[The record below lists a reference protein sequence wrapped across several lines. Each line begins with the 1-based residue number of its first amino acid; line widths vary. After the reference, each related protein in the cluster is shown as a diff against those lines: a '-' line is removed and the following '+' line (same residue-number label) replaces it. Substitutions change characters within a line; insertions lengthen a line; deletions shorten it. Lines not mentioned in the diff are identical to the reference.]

1 MWDRR
6 TFGYW
11 TPPIVLDVASA
22 IRGLVRYRDL
32 RHTLRKNGAL
42 RGAHAGETVYVVANG
57 PSLLN
62 FGARNL
68 FGKKV
73 IVMNHFELADWKTEV
88 DIVAHCIGEPFD
100 SPAWEDPT
108 SSIFGT
114 DARTYWLHISAL
126 RDPAVQQCAASKPL
140 HFAQSTIKPGLW
152 GGGRIDLSRPTLGY
166 QTTAQLA
173 ISVALHMGFTTV
185 YLVGFN
191 HDWLCTRGHSP
202 HFYADNA
209 DVPPADLSRFTYAQM
224 IDISARMW
232 AYYRALDKS
241 ARAMGAQVINL
252 SEPSFLDVFPTGPA
266 PSATLLQEGVV
277 Q

>member
-1 MWDRR
+1 MD
-6 TFGYW
+6 YW
-11 TPPIVLDVASA
+11 MPPIVLDLASA
-22 IRGLVRYRDL
+22 IRSLVRYRDL
-32 RHTLRKNGAL
+32 RHALPRNDAL
-42 RGAHAGETVYVVANG
+42 RDAYVGETVYVVANG

-62 FGARNL
+62 FGPKNL
-68 FGKKV
+68 FGRRV
-73 IVMNHFELADWKTEV
+73 IVMNHFELANWKFEV

-114 DARTYWLHISAL
+114 DARSYWLHISAL
-126 RDPAVQQCAASKPL
+126 RDPAVSRCATSKPL
-140 HFAQSTIKPGLW
+140 HFTHSTIKPGLW
-152 GGGRIDLSRPTLGY
+152 SGGRIDLTRPTLGY

-173 ISVALHMGFTTV
+173 ICVALHMGFSTI

-202 HFYADNA
+202 HFYVDSA
-209 DVPPADLSRFTYAQM
+209 DVPPADLSRFTYKQM

-232 AYYRALDKS
+232 SFYYALDRS
-241 ARAMGAQVINL
+241 ARSVGARVINL

-266 PSATLLQEGVV
+266 LAAKLTQEGPA